1 MARATPATQV
11 LERSSVPFTLHEY
24 QYDPL
29 AENIGLQAARALGIL
44 PIRLLKT
51 LMTKV
56 DDNVVCV
63 LMPSNRD
70 VNFKKLAAAANAKSA
85 AMLPPADAE
94 RLTGYHIGG
103 ISPFGQ
109 KRPTPVFLEK
119 TVLAFPSVF
128 VNGGQRGLQIEL
140 ATKDLARVLKAVA
153 AEMS

>member
-1 MARATPATQV
+1 MARATPATQI

-24 QYDPL
+24 QYDPS
-29 AENIGLQAARALGIL
+29 AENIGLHAARALGIL

-51 LMTKV
+51 LMAKA

-85 AMLPPADAE
+85 AMLLPTDAE

-109 KRPTPVFLEK
+109 KRPAPVYLEK

>member
-11 LERSSVPFTLHEY
+11 LERAGVPFTLHEY
-24 QYDPL
+24 QYDPS
-29 AENIGLQAARALGIL
+29 AENIGLHAARSLGVL

-51 LMTKV
+51 LMAKA
-56 DDNVVCV
+56 DDAVVCV

-70 VNFKKLAAAANAKSA
+70 VNFKKLAAAANAKGA

-109 KRPTPVFLEK
+109 KRPSPVYLEK

>member
-11 LERSSVPFTLHEY
+11 LERAGVPFTLHEY
-24 QYDPL
+24 QYDPS
-29 AENIGLQAARALGIL
+29 AENIGLHAARSLGVL

-51 LMTKV
+51 LMAKA
-56 DDNVVCV
+56 DDTIVCV

-70 VNFKKLAAAANAKSA
+70 VNFKKLAAAANAKGA

-109 KRPTPVFLEK
+109 KRPSPVYLEK

>member
-1 MARATPATQV
+1 
-11 LERSSVPFTLHEY
+11 
-24 QYDPL
+24 
-29 AENIGLQAARALGIL
+29 
-44 PIRLLKT
+44 LLKT
-51 LMTKV
+51 LMAKA

-85 AMLPPADAE
+85 AMLPPTDAE

-109 KRPTPVFLEK
+109 KRPAPVYLEK

>member
-1 MARATPATQV
+1 MARATPATQI

-24 QYDPL
+24 QYDPS
-29 AENIGLQAARALGIL
+29 ADNIGLHAARSLGIL

-51 LMTKV
+51 LMAKA
-56 DDNVVCV
+56 DDTIVCV

-85 AMLPPADAE
+85 AMLPPTDAE

-109 KRPTPVFLEK
+109 KRPAPVYLEK

>member
-1 MARATPATQV
+1 MARATPATHV
-11 LERSSVPFTLHEY
+11 LERAGVPFTLHEY
-24 QYDPL
+24 QYDPS
-29 AENIGLQAARALGIL
+29 AENIGLHAARALGIL

-51 LMTKV
+51 LMAKA

-85 AMLPPADAE
+85 AMMLPADAE
-94 RLTGYHIGG
+94 RMTGYHIGG

-109 KRPTPVFLEK
+109 KKQVAVYLEK

-140 ATKDLARVLKAVA
+140 ATKDLARLLKAVA

>member
-24 QYDPL
+24 QYDPS

>member
-11 LERSSVPFTLHEY
+11 LERAGVPFTLHEY
-24 QYDPL
+24 QYDPS
-29 AENIGLQAARALGIL
+29 AENIGLHAARALGVL

-51 LMTKV
+51 LMAKA
-56 DDNVVCV
+56 DDGVVCV

-70 VNFKKLAAAANAKSA
+70 VNFKKLAAAANAKGA

-109 KRPTPVFLEK
+109 KRPSPVYLEK

>member
-1 MARATPATQV
+1 MARATPATQI

-24 QYDPL
+24 QYDPS
-29 AENIGLQAARALGIL
+29 AENIGLHAARALGIL

-51 LMTKV
+51 LMAKA

-85 AMLPPADAE
+85 AMLPPTDAE

-109 KRPTPVFLEK
+109 KRPAPVYLEK

>member
-24 QYDPL
+24 QYDPS
-29 AENIGLQAARALGIL
+29 AENIGLHAARALGIL

-51 LMTKV
+51 LMAKA

-85 AMLPPADAE
+85 AMLLPTDAE

-109 KRPTPVFLEK
+109 KRPAPVYLEK